1 MGAKGLG
8 SRAIIG
14 EFYARLEQNVGAEWV
29 PKLSPPIPFHSDQ
42 ASEEYK
48 WLGMT
53 PAMREWIGG
62 RLAKGF
68 RENGITVVNK
78 KFEATLEVLGDEIRR
93 DKTGQVMTRVREMAD
108 RANAHWASLLST
120 LILNGATGVCYDGD
134 YFYGDAHAEGDS
146 GTQDNNISIDISE
159 LPGVEHGTITV
170 PSAEE
175 MQVCIFQAIATIVS
189 FKDDKAEPMNE
200 NAKEFLV
207 MVAPALFPAAAAACK
222 DFNFTTGL
230 PNVITA
236 AGFKIQPVANARLT
250 TFTSSFPVFRADGE
264 VKPFIRQQEI
274 PENPNVPVIVGA
286 VAEGTELEFNED
298 KHHYGIWASRNV
310 AYGYWQH
317 VCFVTMI

>member
-29 PKLSPPIPFHSDQ
+29 SKLSPPIPFKSDQ
-42 ASEEYK
+42 ESETYK

-78 KFEATLEVLGDEIRR
+78 KFEATLEVLLDEIRR

-108 RANAHWASLLST
+108 RANAHWASLIST

-146 GTQDNNISIDISE
+146 GTQDNNISVD
-159 LPGVEHGTITV
+159 VTV
-170 PSAEE
+170 TTAPTAAE
-175 MQVCIFQAIATIVS
+175 MQTCIFAAIAAIVG

-200 NAKEFLV
+200 NAIEFLV
-207 MVAPALFPAAAAACK
+207 MVAPSLYPVAAAACK
-222 DFNFTTGL
+222 DFILTTGL
-230 PNVITA
+230 PNIITA
-236 AGFKIQPVANARLT
+236 TGFRVQPVTNVRLATLT
-250 TFTSSFPVFRADGE
+250 TSLDVFRSDGE
-264 VKPFIRQQEI
+264 VKPFIRQEELPI
-274 PENPNVPVIVGA
+274 EMSA
-286 VAEGTELEFNED
+286 VAEGSELEFKED
-298 KHHYGIWASRNV
+298 KHHYGIMTSRNV

-317 VCFVTMI
+317 ACRVTMT

>member
-29 PKLSPPIPFHSDQ
+29 AKLSPPTPFKSDQ
-42 ASEEYK
+42 ESETYK

-108 RANAHWASLLST
+108 RANAHWASLIST
-120 LILNGATGVCYDGD
+120 LILNAATGVCYDGD
-134 YFYGDAHAEGDS
+134 YFIGDAHAEGDS
-146 GTQDNNISIDISE
+146 GTQDNNISIDISG
-159 LPGVEHGTITV
+159 LPCVAHGSTTA

-175 MQVCIFQAIATIVS
+175 MQACIFQAIATIVS

-200 NAKEFLV
+200 NAVEFLV
-207 MVAPALFPAAAAACK
+207 MVAPSLFPAAAAACK
-222 DFNFTTGL
+222 DFNFAAGL
-230 PNVITA
+230 PNIISQS
-236 AGFKIQPVANARLT
+236 GFRIQPVANARLT
-250 TFTSSFPVFRADGE
+250 TLTASLDVFRADGE
-264 VKPFIRQQEI
+264 VKPFIRQEELPIQ
-274 PENPNVPVIVGA
+274 VSA
-286 VAEGTELEFNED
+286 VAEETELEFNED
-298 KHHYGIWASRNV
+298 KHHYGIMTSRNV

-317 VCFVTMI
+317 ACRVTMT